1 MLENI
6 YIAKFK
12 KFGIFLV
19 VFTLLFIFFFT
30 TLKYTLPFVLGFI
43 IAISTKKANLFLQK
57 KLKVSPGISAIITT
71 TIVFAILGIAIT
83 LLVYKATSET
93 ILLLSKIP
101 SIDKLSVYIEKIIVE
116 ITELIGQIDPQVVN
130 KLYEYLQRL
139 LSGVLG
145 IGIIG
150 LNRVLSIVLSLPS
163 MFLIAI
169 ISFIA
174 TYFISKDYS
183 IFSNNFYSIFS
194 TEGKVKMRSIVE
206 SSITMTLGYAKAYMI
221 VVFITFV
228 QTFIGF
234 SILNINYALIL
245 SIICAVLDLLP
256 IVGTIIIY
264 VPLIAYNF
272 YIGNTLVAVGLIVL
286 YIIVTVMRQIIEPK
300 IVSTTLD
307 LHPILILAA
316 IFIGLKVSGIIG
328 MIYFISL
335 LVAYKIL
342 VKVNVI

>member
-1 MLENI
+1 MLDNI

-12 KFGIFLV
+12 KIGIFLV
-19 VFTLLFIFFFT
+19 VFTLIFIFFFF

-43 IAISTKKANLFLQK
+43 IAISTKKANLYLQK

-71 TIVFAILGIAIT
+71 TIVFAILGVAIT
-83 LLVYKATSET
+83 LLVYKTTTEV
-93 ILLLSKIP
+93 ILLLSKVP
-101 SIDKLSVYIEKIIVE
+101 SIDKLSLYIERFLME
-116 ITELIGQIDPQVVN
+116 ITELVGQIDPQVVST
-130 KLYEYLQRL
+130 LYGYLQGL
-139 LSGVLG
+139 LTGALG
-145 IGIIG
+145 IGIRV
-150 LNRVLSIVLSLPS
+150 LNKILSIVLSLPS

-183 IFSNNFYSIFS
+183 IFSKSFYSIFS
-194 TEGKVKMRSIVE
+194 IDGKAKMRSIVE
-206 SSITMTLGYAKAYMI
+206 SAITMTLGYAKAYML

-234 SILNINYALIL
+234 SILKINYALIL
-245 SIICAVLDLLP
+245 SIMCALLDLLP

-264 VPLIAYNF
+264 IPLIAYNF

-316 IFIGLKVSGIIG
+316 IFIGLKVSGVIG

>member
-1 MLENI
+1 MLDNM

-12 KFGIFLV
+12 KIGIFLI
-19 VFTLLFIFFFT
+19 VFTLLFILFFF
-30 TLKYTLPFVLGFI
+30 TLKYTLPFVLGFL
-43 IAISTKKANLFLQK
+43 IALSTKKANLFLQK
-57 KLKVSPGISAIITT
+57 RLRVSPGISAIITT
-71 TIVFAILGIAIT
+71 TIVFAILGVVIT

-101 SIDKLSVYIEKIIVE
+101 SIDKLSIYIEKFIVE

-130 KLYEYLQRL
+130 KLYEYLQKL

-150 LNRVLSIVLSLPS
+150 LNRTLSIVLSLPS

-183 IFSNNFYSIFS
+183 IFSKNFYSIFS
-194 TEGKVKMRSIVE
+194 KDGKVKMKHIVE
-206 SSITMTLGYAKAYMI
+206 SAISMTIGYVKAYML
-221 VVFITFV
+221 VVFITFI

-234 SILNINYALIL
+234 SVLNINYALIL
-245 SIICAVLDLLP
+245 SIMCAFLDLLP
-256 IVGTIIIY
+256 IVGTIIVYI
-264 VPLIAYNF
+264 PLIAYNF
-272 YIGNTLVAVGLIVL
+272 YIGRTLIAVGLIIL
-286 YIIVTVMRQIIEPK
+286 YIVVTVMRQIIEPK

-316 IFIGLKVSGIIG
+316 IFIGLKVNGFLG

-335 LVAYKIL
+335 LVAYKVL